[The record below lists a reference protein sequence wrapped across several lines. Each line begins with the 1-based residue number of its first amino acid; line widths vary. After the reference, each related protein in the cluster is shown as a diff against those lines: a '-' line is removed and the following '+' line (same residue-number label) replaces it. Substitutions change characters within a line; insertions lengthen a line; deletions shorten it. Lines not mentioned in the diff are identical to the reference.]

1 MAIWAIVPAAGV
13 SRRMNSSVPKQYLPL
28 LGEPVLSLSL
38 QRLLELQEIK
48 KIMVAVSA
56 QEFSSA
62 DSEWQHLSQQL
73 SRKFQNNS
81 RVESCVGGDNR
92 CQSVLNALAAI
103 APDAQDDDQ
112 VLVHDAV
119 RPCVRVADIRKLIEQ
134 AMQSVAGAVLAV
146 PVRDTLKQVETTDT
160 AHTRVSKTLDRNLI
174 WAAYTPQMFSF
185 ALLQKAL
192 LAAKTENRE
201 VTDESS
207 AIEALGLQ
215 PMLVHGHADNIKITY
230 PEDLLL
236 AKTII
241 SAQRSEQSEANR
253 EYV

>member
-13 SRRMNSSVPKQYLPL
+13 SRRMHSSVPKQYLPL

-38 QRLLELQEIK
+38 QRLLELPEISR
-48 KIMVAVSA
+48 IMVAVSA
-56 QEFSSA
+56 HEFTHA
-62 DSEWQHLSQQL
+62 DSEWQQL
-73 SRKFQNNS
+73 SRKFQNNP
-81 RVESCVGGDNR
+81 RIDSCVGGDNR
-92 CQSVLNALAAI
+92 CQSVLNALTAL
-103 APDAQDDDQ
+103 APQAQDDDQ

-119 RPCVRVADIRKLIEQ
+119 RPCVRVADIKKLIEK
-134 AMQSVAGAVLAV
+134 ATHSATGAVLAA
-146 PVRDTLKQVETTDT
+146 PVRDTLKQVLTIDA
-160 AHTRVSKTLDRNLI
+160 AHTQVEKTLDRSVI

-192 LAAKTENRE
+192 KAATAENRE

-207 AIEALGLQ
+207 AIEALGLH
-215 PMLVHGHADNIKITY
+215 PVLVHGQADNIKITY

-236 AKTII
+236 AKTIL
-241 SAQRSEQSEANR
+241 SAQRSELNEANR